1 MQIMIPYKFWLQ
13 KIDILFVL
21 EIFRVISLSN
31 TLCFSFWVC
40 WYCSLKKFFSLSVSK
55 TTKELLLTWE
65 SKDDKPVIVAD
76 DLRMPQ
82 FEMQKIASDKCHET
96 NHMGKFKIL
105 IILDP
110 FFTIENYVSISANA

>member
-1 MQIMIPYKFWLQ
+1 MANS
-13 KIDILFVL
+13 KILNSKSLVYARTKVYVRQCIAPQHTVFLSLGLLILF
-21 EIFRVISLSN
+21 F
-31 TLCFSFWVC
+31 
-40 WYCSLKKFFSLSVSK
+40 LKKNVLSLSVSK

-96 NHMGKFKIL
+96 NHMGKFVCTK
-105 IILDP
+105 
-110 FFTIENYVSISANA
+110 V